1 MSVDELWGVDA
12 PCSGATAV
20 FFPPVDEMLGA
31 SRELGELYEQAKAV
45 CAICP
50 FVFACHARWID
61 TGRPGVGVWFGTAPR
76 DRKQNLAVEWR
87 MCHRCGE
94 PLGAQLVAERRWLHP
109 PCAEANRAERNT
121 IPRRKTA

>member
-1 MSVDELWGVDA
+1 MMFEPWGVDA

-61 TGRPGVGVWFGTAPR
+61 TGRPEVGVWFGTAPR

-109 PCAEANRAERNT
+109 PCAEANRAERYQRT
-121 IPRRKTA
+121 T

>member
-1 MSVDELWGVDA
+1 MMFEPWGVDA

-61 TGRPGVGVWFGTAPR
+61 TGRPEVGVWFGTAPR

>member
-1 MSVDELWGVDA
+1 MSVDEFWGVDA

-50 FVFACHARWID
+50 HVFACHARWID
-61 TGRPGVGVWFGTAPR
+61 AGRPEVGVWFGTAPR